1 MKLFAKKKSGD
12 EAAPDA
18 IVDDGKVELASFTNG
33 SLLGSKVVSVLVLVA
48 IACGPVAIGMITAR
62 GQAAAPVAAAT
73 EPGELAPLQQATG
86 SFAIGFVGSWLS
98 ATKSDSTALEAY
110 VTTAPP
116 GLGDVPFEYR
126 NLAVVETAPADDAMT
141 VTVMVGADVMEQGA
155 EEEPAWVRR
164 YYEVVVNTASDR
176 LSAVGYPAPIVG
188 PQSTAGATGLGLNSQ
203 LASNSPAVETI
214 QLMLA
219 AYLIGQG
226 STSSYL
232 TPGVTI
238 PAITPAPFVLLNS
251 VSFYADEQPA
261 ASPADGDS
269 TLVQALVTLQTAEG
283 RTVTAMYFVDLT
295 ARAGRW
301 EVTSLSTSQS
311 SSTAQADESPAPTP
325 SSIDDPTEGED
336 R

>member
-1 MKLFAKKKSGD
+1 MKLFGKKTTAV
-12 EAAPDA
+12 AAAGAP
-18 IVDDGKVELASFTNG
+18 VDDGAAESAGFTNG
-33 SLLGSKVVSVLVLVA
+33 SLLGSKAVTVFVIVA
-48 IACGPVAIGMITAR
+48 IACGPAALGMLVAR
-62 GQAAAPVAAAT
+62 GQGSAPVAAAAEVT
-73 EPGELAPLQQATG
+73 ELTPLQQATG

-98 ATKSDSTALEAY
+98 ATKEDSTALETY

-116 GLGDVPFEYR
+116 GLGDIPFEYR
-126 NLAVVETAPADDAMT
+126 NLAVVETTPTDDATT
-141 VTVMVGADVMEQGA
+141 VTVMVGGDVMEQAG

-164 YYEVVVNTASDR
+164 YYEVVVDTASDR
-176 LSAVGYPAPIVG
+176 LSAIGYPAPVVG
-188 PQSTAGATGLGLNSQ
+188 PQSTAGAAGLGLNTQ
-203 LASNSPAVETI
+203 LESDSSAVETI

-232 TPGVTI
+232 TPGVSI
-238 PAITPAPFVLLNS
+238 PAITPAPFALLNS
-251 VSFYADEQPA
+251 VSFFAEEQPSA
-261 ASPADGDS
+261 APADGDT

-311 SSTAQADESPAPTP
+311 SSTARVDESPAPTP
-325 SSIDDPTEGED
+325 SSTDDTTEGED
-336 R
+336 Q

>member
-1 MKLFAKKKSGD
+1 MKLFAKKPS
-12 EAAPDA
+12 AAADDA
-18 IVDDGKVELASFTNG
+18 PVDDGTVESAGFTNG
-33 SLLGSKVVSVLVLVA
+33 PLLGRRATGVVVIIA
-48 IACGPVAIGMITAR
+48 ILCGPVALGMLIAR
-62 GQAAAPVAAAT
+62 SQGSAPVAAAA
-73 EPGELAPLQQATG
+73 ESNELTPLQQATG

-98 ATKSDSTALEAY
+98 ATKTDSTALETY

-116 GLGDVPFEYR
+116 GLGDIPFEYR
-126 NLAVVETAPADDAMT
+126 NLAVVETTPTDDATT
-141 VTVMVGADVMEQGA
+141 VTVMVGGDVMEQAG

-164 YYEVVVNTASDR
+164 YYEVVVDTASGR
-176 LSAVGYPAPIVG
+176 LTAVGYPAPVVG
-188 PQSTAGATGLGLNSQ
+188 PQSTAGATGLGLNTQ
-203 LASNSPAVETI
+203 LASDSPAVETI

-232 TPGVTI
+232 TPGVSI

-251 VSFYADEQPA
+251 VSFFAEEQPSA
-261 ASPADGDS
+261 TPADGDT

-311 SSTAQADESPAPTP
+311 SSTARVDESPAPTP
-325 SSIDDPTEGED
+325 SSTDDTTEGED
-336 R
+336 Q

>member
-1 MKLFAKKKSGD
+1 MKLFGKKPP
-12 EAAPDA
+12 AAAVADA
-18 IVDDGKVELASFTNG
+18 PVYDGTVESAGFTNG
-33 SLLGSKVVSVLVLVA
+33 SLLGSKAVTVFVIVA
-48 IACGPVAIGMITAR
+48 IACGPVAIGMLVSR
-62 GQAAAPVAAAT
+62 GQGSATVAAAT
-73 EPGELAPLQQATG
+73 ESSELTPLQQATG

-98 ATKSDSTALEAY
+98 ATKEDSTALETY

-116 GLGDVPFEYR
+116 GLGDIPFEYR
-126 NLAVVETAPADDAMT
+126 NLAVVETTPTDDATT
-141 VTVMVGADVMEQGA
+141 VTVMVGGDVMEQAG

-164 YYEVVVNTASDR
+164 YYEVVVDTASDR
-176 LSAVGYPAPIVG
+176 LSAIGYPAPVVG
-188 PQSTAGATGLGLNSQ
+188 PQSTAGAAGLGLNTQ
-203 LASNSPAVETI
+203 LASDSPAVETI

-232 TPGVTI
+232 TPGVSI
-238 PAITPAPFVLLNS
+238 PAITPAPFALLNS
-251 VSFYADEQPA
+251 VSFFAEEQPSA
-261 ASPADGDS
+261 TPADGDT

-311 SSTAQADESPAPTP
+311 SSTARVDESPAPTP
-325 SSIDDPTEGED
+325 SSTDDTTEGED
-336 R
+336 Q